1 MEMKVDPKYTCSPPG
16 STQQTSCFHVLLLF
30 FTHTRTF
37 FIRLS
42 MSSLCINGVKVFKKN
57 KNNPTKILSLGLVLM
72 LKTQIKISHRHNN
85 NNNNNRKS
93 SFKAQLRNFCLF

>member
-16 STQQTSCFHVLLLF
+16 SPQQTSCFHVLLLF

-42 MSSLCINGVKVFKKN
+42 MSSLCINGVKVFKKKQKQPN
-57 KNNPTKILSLGLVLM
+57 KNLVLGP
-72 LKTQIKISHRHNN
+72 
-85 NNNNNRKS
+85 
-93 SFKAQLRNFCLF
+93 CLNAKNTN